1 MEDQKKLKINNLP
14 DYAGLYDYV
23 VYRSVNGEAWF
34 LGAYNSVAE
43 AQKAAEEVHGYIEEV
58 RNIDTV

>member
-34 LGAYNSVAE
+34 YGAYNDLTKASQVAE
-43 AQKAAEEVHGYIEEV
+43 EIHGYIVEV
-58 RNIDTV
+58 RNIETV